1 MTPQEIMAAP
11 LGDRTLDSAWQHVVC
26 LDPDIAALF
35 AEVDAILCAAL
46 APAPRPPAPPATG
59 RALTGPRSAGRSWP
73 TPTRCRPAPVRAVR
87 ATQRSPPDRKPTD
100 PAINKPTCQRKG

>member
-11 LGDRTLDSAWQHVVC
+11 LGDRTLDSARHHMVC

-59 RALTGPRSAGRSWP
+59 RALTGPWSAGRSWP
-73 TPTRCRPAPVRAVR
+73 APARCRLTPVRPVR
-87 ATQRSPPDRKPTD
+87 ATQRSPPAHKPTD
-100 PAINKPTCQRKG
+100 PAINKPTRQERG